1 MPEYI
6 NRDTLCKYYQDRF
19 EFLKNKSYTAVNG
32 GYRIN
37 DEIQAGAAIASE
49 FLAKAR
55 QAPAVDVV
63 EVVRCKDCR
72 FRKTR
77 NCVFT
82 SVDQYGDLIDLTE
95 NDDFCSNGER
105 KCRNDGQDH

>member
-37 DEIQAGAAIASE
+37 DEIQAGAAIA
-49 FLAKAR
+49 R
-55 QAPAVDVV
+55 RAP
-63 EVVRCKDCR
+63 
-72 FRKTR
+72 
-77 NCVFT
+77 NCAMNFEGCV
-82 SVDQYGDLIDLTE
+82 
-95 NDDFCSNGER
+95 
-105 KCRNDGQDH
+105 